1 MSRRIAGQVAI
12 TTTAKFDGS
21 RMNTGAAAAWIQ
33 SERPAG
39 HAPRQALGTWTPASA
54 VADRIFND
62 PESWNAETRL
72 GLTKDDVAAWDMLD
86 QFPEV
91 PSGPDSADFTLKPF
105 TSKFRL
111 TPRPDLRS
119 PESELESDTETTMYT
134 WEGVKAKEKGDEVP
148 VIDITFSVER
158 PGKEKVTPLDRMSIL
173 WAHGN
178 LFRAFPSPL
187 GVSPPASASPATE
200 TPLHHSTPTPRSAF
214 VPHPSPLRAAS
225 KSATWGILEYYGV
238 SPPNTPR
245 TADALPPS
253 QLSSSARSLRVPS
266 RPSRPPPPV
275 PSLPATVAKT
285 RPATSVPSA
294 TSRASGLKDAY
305 YRRSRSG
312 TLWFRT
318 ASSVHSAAGA
328 AGAYARPPR
337 VVEPPAREHHNVRS
351 LPPTPPP
358 KDLHSRHRTVP

>member
-1 MSRRIAGQVAI
+1 MAGTITSTAGTRAQRRHG
-12 TTTAKFDGS
+12 FS
-21 RMNTGAAAAWIQ
+21 L
-33 SERPAG
+33 S
-39 HAPRQALGTWTPASA
+39 APRDTPLVGHLAPGTPASA

-294 TSRASGLKDAY
+294 ARPAPLDSRTPTTAVRGRA
-305 YRRSRSG
+305 RSG
-312 TLWFRT
+312 SVRPLPSIPQQVPPVPTLDPPESW
-318 ASSVHSAAGA
+318 S
-328 AGAYARPPR
+328 RPR
-337 VVEPPAREHHNVRS
+337 ANTTNVRS